1 LNIDTSLLHHVI
13 QLRTPWLDDVM
24 ILASALAAG
33 GFLWIVLAL
42 IASLYPRYRA
52 DAWRLLLTIGFSL
65 LVSDY
70 VLKPMFD
77 RPRPF
82 TAIAELQV
90 IDGKPASSSMPSG
103 HAARAIAASI
113 AATRM
118 MPAAGWLL
126 WPFAALVMASRVYIG
141 VHWPSDVL
149 VGAVV
154 GLGCAWFVLG
164 GRNTTVAPPRSSAI
178 YS

>member
-1 LNIDTSLLHHVI
+1 MEFDSALLHYVV

-42 IASLYPRYRA
+42 IASVYPRYRA
-52 DAWRLLLTIGFSL
+52 DAWRLLLVIGFSL
-65 LVSDY
+65 VITD
-70 VLKPMFD
+70 VVMKPIFD

-82 TAIAELQV
+82 TAIPDLPV

-118 MPAAGWLL
+118 MP
-126 WPFAALVMASRVYIG
+126 
-141 VHWPSDVL
+141 
-149 VGAVV
+149 
-154 GLGCAWFVLG
+154 
-164 GRNTTVAPPRSSAI
+164 
-178 YS
+178 

>member
-1 LNIDTSLLHHVI
+1 
-13 QLRTPWLDDVM
+13 M

-33 GFLWIVLAL
+33 GFLWVVLAL
-42 IASLYPRYRA
+42 IASVYPRYRA
-52 DAWRLLLTIGFSL
+52 DAWRLVLTIGFTL

-70 VLKPMFD
+70 ILKPIFD

-82 TAIAELQV
+82 TTVLELPV

-103 HAARAIAASI
+103 HAARAVAAAI

-149 VGAVV
+149 AGAFV
-154 GLGCAWFVLG
+154 GLACAWFVLG
-164 GRNTTVAPPRSSAI
+164 GIRQRLHT
-178 YS
+178 

>member
-1 LNIDTSLLHHVI
+1 MHYVV

-42 IASLYPRYRA
+42 IASVYPRYRA
-52 DAWRLLLTIGFSL
+52 HAWRLLLTIGFSL

-70 VLKPMFD
+70 ILKPIFD

-82 TAIAELQV
+82 VAIADLPV

-103 HAARAIAASI
+103 HAARAVAASI

-141 VHWPSDVL
+141 VHWPSDVI

-154 GLGCAWFVLG
+154 GLACAWFVLG
-164 GRNTTVAPPRSSAI
+164 GRAPGRGVYQP
-178 YS
+178 

>member
-1 LNIDTSLLHHVI
+1 
-13 QLRTPWLDDVM
+13 M

-65 LVSDY
+65 LISDY
-70 VLKPMFD
+70 VMKPIFD

-82 TAIAELQV
+82 TAIADLPV

-141 VHWPSDVL
+141 VHWPTDVL

-164 GRNTTVAPPRSSAI
+164 GRKTAVAPLKSSAL
-178 YS
+178 YL

>member
-1 LNIDTSLLHHVI
+1 
-13 QLRTPWLDDVM
+13 M

-42 IASLYPRYRA
+42 IASVYPRYRA
-52 DAWRLLLTIGFSL
+52 DAWRLLLVIGFSL
-65 LVSDY
+65 VITD
-70 VLKPMFD
+70 VVMKPIFD

-82 TAIAELQV
+82 TAIPDLPV

-126 WPFAALVMASRVYIG
+126 WPFAALVIGSRVYIG
-141 VHWPSDVL
+141 VHWPSDVV

-154 GLGCAWFVLG
+154 GLACAWFVLG
-164 GRNTTVAPPRSSAI
+164 GRKTPVAQPKTSAI